1 MEPGDLR
8 RLADH
13 IVGPAEI
20 ADLLGVHANT
30 INAWKVR
37 DLGFPTPIRR
47 LRGIDLWDRREV
59 LAWAERTGRYP
70 RSEPGDGWDDE
81 TRFEAARHLKQS
93 LQQQPAQGSRVEAC
107 PAAAQP

>member
-1 MEPGDLR
+1 MPTRILDRVESGDLR
-8 RLADH
+8 RLAEH

-37 DLGFPTPIRR
+37 DLDFPTPIRR

-70 RSEPGDGWDDE
+70 RSGP
-81 TRFEAARHLKQS
+81 REAGTEERDSGGAPS
-93 LQQQPAQGSRVEAC
+93 
-107 PAAAQP
+107 

>member
-1 MEPGDLR
+1 MLNWVESVDLR
-8 RLADH
+8 RLAEH

-37 DLGFPTPIRR
+37 DLDFPTPIRR

-59 LAWAERTGRYP
+59 LAWANRTGRYP
-70 RSEPGDGWDDE
+70 PPGP
-81 TRFEAARHLKQS
+81 REAGRD
-93 LQQQPAQGSRVEAC
+93 
-107 PAAAQP
+107 

>member
-1 MEPGDLR
+1 VLSRVAVTIGQPSRPPILDRVEPGDLR

-70 RSEPGDGWDDE
+70 RSEPGDGGT
-81 TRFEAARHLKQS
+81 TRRDSSSAPS
-93 LQQQPAQGSRVEAC
+93 
-107 PAAAQP
+107 

>member
-8 RLADH
+8 RLAEH

-37 DLGFPTPIRR
+37 DLDFPAPIRR

-59 LAWAERTGRYP
+59 LAWARRTGRYP
-70 RSEPGDGWDDE
+70 RSEPREDDMNRGESGD
-81 TRFEAARHLKQS
+81 APS
-93 LQQQPAQGSRVEAC
+93 
-107 PAAAQP
+107 

>member
-1 MEPGDLR
+1 MSIIKTSASRGSRPFILYQVEPGDLR
-8 RLADH
+8 RLAEH

-37 DLGFPTPIRR
+37 DLDFPAPIRR

-70 RSEPGDGWDDE
+70 RADPGSAD
-81 TRFEAARHLKQS
+81 A
-93 LQQQPAQGSRVEAC
+93 SRRDSGTA
-107 PAAAQP
+107 PL

>member
-1 MEPGDLR
+1 MESEDLR
-8 RLADH
+8 RLAEH

-30 INAWKVR
+30 INAWKAR
-37 DLGFPTPIRR
+37 DLDFPAPIRR

-70 RSEPGDGWDDE
+70 RSEAHDAGTATQDSG
-81 TRFEAARHLKQS
+81 AA
-93 LQQQPAQGSRVEAC
+93 P
-107 PAAAQP
+107 P

>member
-1 MEPGDLR
+1 VEAGDLR
-8 RLADH
+8 RLAKH

-37 DLGFPTPIRR
+37 DVDFPTPIRR
-47 LRGIDLWDRREV
+47 LRGIDLWDRRDV

-70 RSEPGDGWDDE
+70 RSGPREAGRKKPDGSVENRDDMPDP
-81 TRFEAARHLKQS
+81 R
-93 LQQQPAQGSRVEAC
+93 G
-107 PAAAQP
+107 